1 MNKNT
6 VHFADMELV
15 NQIYENEIF
24 HFTIQTNMH
33 HFKTDID
40 ENLFME
46 IQSRIHDWFN
56 KIKCNFAHFAKV
68 PPQIKEE
75 IIKFIVLKY
84 NERVNS
90 KLK

>member
-24 HFTIQTNMH
+24 HFTIQSDLH

-46 IQSRIHDWFN
+46 IQSRIHEWFH
-56 KIKCNFAHFAKV
+56 KIKSNFSYFDKIPSQTKDEV
-68 PPQIKEE
+68 
-75 IIKFIVLKY
+75 IKFIVLKY
-84 NERVNS
+84 NERINS
-90 KLK
+90 KVK

>member
-1 MNKNT
+1 
-6 VHFADMELV
+6 
-15 NQIYENEIF
+15 
-24 HFTIQTNMH
+24 MH

-56 KIKCNFAHFAKV
+56 KIKSNFSYFANIPSHV
-68 PPQIKEE
+68 KEE
-75 IIKFIVLKY
+75 VIKFIILKY

-90 KLK
+90 KLKQNQKPDKDNEEILKNNNNDILY